1 MENNENT
8 LENTEIPSQT
18 DSIQPSPSD
27 NTVTETV
34 EDTQTETETT
44 EETIVEEETA
54 GEELT
59 EETTNETTVTE
70 KETEVIL
77 ESPASIDYT
86 ETLLAISEHT
96 QLTSARV
103 EYANCLLIVII
114 LVIILNYAYKFFKM
128 FF

>member
-34 EDTQTETETT
+34 ENTQTETETT

-59 EETTNETTVTE
+59 EETTDETME
-70 KETEVIL
+70 KETEVIV
-77 ESPASIDYT
+77 ESPAPIDYT